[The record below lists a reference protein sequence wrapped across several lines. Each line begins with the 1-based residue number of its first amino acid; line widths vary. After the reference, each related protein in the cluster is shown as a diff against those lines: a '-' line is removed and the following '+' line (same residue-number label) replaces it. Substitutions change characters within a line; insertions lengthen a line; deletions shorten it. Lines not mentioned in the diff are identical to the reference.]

1 MDPLAG
7 PVPAGFGRRRTT
19 LAPHAVVPFDAAA
32 WAGAIVRVEG
42 GTLELVGRSGRCRRF
57 VAGDVL
63 ALAPLDLAA
72 LRNPGPEPL
81 VLVAVARRD
90 DFSRAL
96 LS

>member
-1 MDPLAG
+1 MDPLAA
-7 PVPAGFGRRRTT
+7 PVPAGFARRRTT
-19 LAPHAVVPFDAAA
+19 LAPRATVPFDAAA
-32 WAGAIVRVEG
+32 WADAIVRVER
-42 GTLELVGRSGRCRRF
+42 GTLELVGRSGRRRRF

-63 ALAPLDLAA
+63 AFAPLDLAA
-72 LRNPGPEPL
+72 LRNPGLQPL